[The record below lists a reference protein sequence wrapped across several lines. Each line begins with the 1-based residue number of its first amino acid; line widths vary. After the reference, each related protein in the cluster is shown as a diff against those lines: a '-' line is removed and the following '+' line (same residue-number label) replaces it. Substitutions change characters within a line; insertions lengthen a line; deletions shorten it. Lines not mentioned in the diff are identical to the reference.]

1 MSDLE
6 YFKSLFDREQVRKV
20 ELNNEI
26 NIPIGII
33 TLISGGVI
41 LVFKE
46 AVTSLCSLS
55 FLMIVVIGSLLMAS
69 VLYLAKSYNNLFK
82 GFKYKYLPD
91 SMEMYKHKKD
101 LKNYNR
107 KVNKAEQECFKDYL
121 IENYANLNST
131 NMKINRSRLQYLYV
145 AKTLVIIALILTM
158 TLMFLYMVN
167 SLNH

>member
-1 MSDLE
+1 MSELE

-20 ELNNEI
+20 ELNNEV

-46 AVTSLCSLS
+46 TVTALCSLS
-55 FLMIVVIGSLLMAS
+55 FLMIVVIGLLLMAS

-82 GFKYKYLPD
+82 GFRYEYLPD
-91 SMEMYKHKKD
+91 SKELYKHKKD

-107 KVNKAEQECFKDYL
+107 KIKKADRESFKEYL
-121 IENYANLNST
+121 IENYASLNSA
-131 NMKINRSRLQYLYV
+131 NMKINRSRLHYLYV
-145 AKTLVIIALILTM
+145 AKTLVFIALVLTIA
-158 TLMFLYMVN
+158 LMFSYMVI
-167 SLNH
+167 SLNN